1 MWGQHHNKIHEIH
14 VNRQIFYGNTMS
26 VRQIEIYGS
35 PILRQ
40 KAKPVAEF
48 GPELKQII
56 QDMLD
61 TVVVEDGAGLAA
73 PQVGESQRVIVIY
86 LRPEDRDPLMIPM
99 VNPEILEN
107 GGESEFEEG
116 CLSVPDIR
124 ENVTRPEWI
133 RLRYQD
139 VSGQSQEMRADGIM
153 ARVVQ
158 HEVDHLD
165 GVLFVDRIGVARR
178 SLISGKLKQIA
189 KEHHHDAKPLNS

>member
-1 MWGQHHNKIHEIH
+1 MAL
-14 VNRQIFYGNTMS
+14 
-26 VRQIEIYGS
+26 RQIEIYGS

-40 KAKPVAEF
+40 KAKPVEDF
-48 GPELKQII
+48 GSELKQLV

-73 PQVGESQRVIVIY
+73 PQIGESQRVIVIY

-99 VNPEILEN
+99 VNPEILES

-124 ENVTRPEWI
+124 EYVTRPEWI
-133 RLRYQD
+133 RFRYRD
-139 VSGQSQEMRADGIM
+139 VKGETQELRADGIM

-165 GVLFVDRIGVARR
+165 GILFVDRIGVARR

-189 KEHHHDAKPLNS
+189 KEHHHDAKPLSS